1 MTMNE
6 PIASPS
12 SIPLGR
18 RRLATVL
25 RRAGDL
31 VRVADVV
38 SALDVSRAAA
48 TKLLSRWARQG
59 WLRRV
64 GPGTYAAASLDAVDR
79 DRVLDDP
86 WVLVP
91 ALYSPCYV
99 GGWTAAEHW
108 DLTEQLFRPIVV
120 MTTRPVHEKHQN
132 HHGTPFLLRHTQ
144 PRKLFGTKNVWRS
157 RSRVMVSD
165 IHRTVVDMLDD
176 PAVGG
181 GGQHVADCVAAYF
194 AHDDRDDGALTEYA
208 DLLGNG
214 AVFKRLGFIA
224 EQHAEGHLV
233 DASTNRLTGGYAML
247 DPALPCTVPIARWRL
262 RIPPSWHGFADD

>member
-1 MTMNE
+1 MNE
-6 PIASPS
+6 PPTAPL
-12 SIPLGR
+12 SIPVGR

-31 VRVADVV
+31 VRTTDVV
-38 SALDVSRAAA
+38 SALDVNRSAAS
-48 TKLLSRWARQG
+48 KLLWRWARQG

-64 GPGTYAAASLDAVDR
+64 GPGTYATATLDAVDR
-79 DRVLDDP
+79 ARVLDDP

-120 MTTRPVHEKHQN
+120 MTTRPVHEKEQE
-132 HHGTPFLLRHTQ
+132 HHGTRFLLRHIHA
-144 PRKLFGTKNVWRS
+144 RKLFGSRSVWRS

-165 IHRTVVDMLDD
+165 IHRTIVDMLDD

-181 GGQHVADCVAAYF
+181 GGQHVADCVAAYLV
-194 AHDDRDDGALTEYA
+194 HNDRDDATLIDFA
-208 DLLGNG
+208 ARLGNG

-224 EQHAEGHLV
+224 EQHAERNLV
-233 DASTNRLTGGYAML
+233 DACTDRLTGGYAML
-247 DPALPCTVPIARWRL
+247 DPALPCTVAISHWRL
-262 RIPPSWHGFADD
+262 RIPPGWHGYRDD

>member
-1 MTMNE
+1 MNE
-6 PIASPS
+6 QIAIPS

-18 RRLATVL
+18 RRLAAVL
-25 RRAGDL
+25 RHAGDL
-31 VRVADVV
+31 VQVADVV
-38 SALDVSRAAA
+38 SALNVNRSAAS
-48 TKLLSRWARQG
+48 KLLWRWARQG

-79 DRVLDDP
+79 DRGLDDP

-91 ALYSPCYV
+91 PLYSPCYV

-120 MTTRPVHEKHQN
+120 MTTRPVHEKQQS
-132 HHGTPFLLRHTQ
+132 HHGTPFLLRHTH

-157 RSRVMVSD
+157 RSPVMVSD
-165 IHRTVVDMLDD
+165 IPRTIIDMLDD

-194 AHDDRDDGALTEYA
+194 AHHDRDDAALIEYA
-208 DLLGNG
+208 ELLGNG
-214 AVFKRLGFIA
+214 AVFKRLGFMA
-224 EQHAEGHLV
+224 EQRAERHLV
-233 DASTNRLTGGYAML
+233 DECADRLTGGYAML

-262 RIPPSWHGFADD
+262 RIPARVQGREIS

>member
-1 MTMNE
+1 MSE

-31 VRVADVV
+31 IRVVDVV
-38 SALDVSRAAA
+38 SALDVSRPAA

-120 MTTRPVHEKHQN
+120 MTTRPVHKKHQN

-165 IHRTVVDMLDD
+165 VHRTVVDMLDD

-181 GGQHVADCVAAYF
+181 GGQHVADCVAAYL

-224 EQHAEGHLV
+224 EQHAEDHLV

-262 RIPPSWHGFADD
+262 RIPPGWHGFGND

>member
-1 MTMNE
+1 MNE
-6 PIASPS
+6 LLTAAT

-25 RRAGDL
+25 RRSGDL
-31 VRVADVV
+31 VRVGDVS
-38 SALDVSRAAA
+38 SALEVSRSAA
-48 TKLLSRWARQG
+48 TKLLSRWAKQG

-91 ALYSPCYV
+91 PLYSPCYV

-120 MTTRPVHEKHQN
+120 MTTRPVHKKEQN
-132 HHGTPFLLRHTQ
+132 HHGTPFLLRHTH
-144 PRKLFGTKNVWRS
+144 PRKLFGTRSVWRS

-165 IHRTVVDMLDD
+165 IHRTIVDMLDD
-176 PAVGG
+176 SAVGG
-181 GGQHVADCVAAYF
+181 GSQHVADCVAAYF
-194 AHDDRDDGALTEYA
+194 RHADRDDGVLVDYA
-208 DLLGNG
+208 ELLGNG

-224 EQHAEGHLV
+224 EQHAEQHIV
-233 DASTNRLTGGYAML
+233 DACADRLTGGYAMF

-262 RIPPSWHGFADD
+262 RIPPGWHGYPDD